1 MGLPPEAVTAMDA
14 KKRSKYGLAGSV
26 AVHVVLLL
34 VLAASG
40 IFAVTAN
47 LGGITE
53 ITVFGGGGGGGGSG
67 AVEAAAVQQQ
77 AALPQNI
84 DSDAITESRKEKLP
98 QVQPAPQQA
107 AKKQAAVQGHKG
119 GTGSGGGK
127 GTGHGT
133 GTGSGT
139 GAGTGSGSGGGQGSG
154 HGKGVGAGIGDGITT
169 NPVVAPKILRS
180 VSPVYPETQRLTG
193 VTGTVRL
200 RLLIGTDGVV
210 ESVSVVT
217 SSGSRP
223 LDNAAVNA
231 CQKWRFAAAKNE
243 AGQKVRCYWEIPI
256 RFDLNH

>member
-26 AVHVVLLL
+26 AAHVILLL
-34 VLAASG
+34 ALAASG
-40 IFAVTAN
+40 IFAAVSRES
-47 LGGITE
+47 ITE
-53 ITVFGGGGGGGGSG
+53 ITVFGGGGGGGSS
-67 AVEAAAVQQQ
+67 VEAAAVEQQG
-77 AALPQNI
+77 AAPQNV
-84 DSDAITESRKEKLP
+84 DSDAITENRKEKLP
-98 QVQPAPQQA
+98 QVQPAPQQTT
-107 AKKQAAVQGHKG
+107 KKQAAVQGHKG
-119 GTGSGGGK
+119 GKGSGQGN
-127 GTGHGT
+127 

-139 GAGTGSGSGGGQGSG
+139 GAGNGSGSGGGQGSG
-154 HGKGVGAGIGDGITT
+154 HGKGVGAGIGDGIAT
-169 NPVVAPKILRS
+169 NPAVAPKILRS

-210 ESVSVVT
+210 ESVSVIS

>member
-1 MGLPPEAVTAMDA
+1 MGLPPEAVTAMDT
-14 KKRSKYGLAGSV
+14 KKRSKYGFAGSV
-26 AVHVVLLL
+26 AAHVILLL
-34 VLAASG
+34 ALAASG
-40 IFAVTAN
+40 IFAAVSRES
-47 LGGITE
+47 ITE
-53 ITVFGGGGGGGGSG
+53 ITVFGGGGGGSS
-67 AVEAAAVQQQ
+67 VEAAAGEQQG
-77 AALPQNI
+77 AAPQMQ
-84 DSDAITESRKEKLP
+84 DGDAITESRKALP
-98 QVQPAPQQA
+98 QEYKPTPQPVKKAAAANAQA
-107 AKKQAAVQGHKG
+107 NSSTAAQGNG
-119 GTGSGGGK
+119 AGQGN
-127 GTGHGT
+127 

-139 GAGTGSGSGGGQGSG
+139 GAGTGSGSG
-154 HGKGVGAGIGDGITT
+154 HGEGVGAGIGDGIAT
-169 NPVVAPKILRS
+169 NPAVAPKILRS

-210 ESVSVVT
+210 ESVSVIS

>member
-1 MGLPPEAVTAMDA
+1 MEG
-14 KKRSKYGLAGSV
+14 KKRRKYGLIGSV
-26 AVHVVLLL
+26 AVHIVLVLA
-34 VLAASG
+34 LAASG

-53 ITVFGGGGGGGGSG
+53 ITMFGGGGGGGGSG
-67 AVEAAAVQQQ
+67 SAEAAVVEQTAPPE
-77 AALPQNI
+77 AAE
-84 DSDAITESRKEKLP
+84 DDAITETKKEAHEERQLVKP
-98 QVQPAPQQA
+98 VQPQQA
-107 AKKQAAVQGHKG
+107 VKKTAAVQGQKG

-139 GAGTGSGSGGGQGSG
+139 GPGSGSGSGGGHGSG
-154 HGKGVGAGIGDGITT
+154 HGKGIGAGIGDGIAT
-169 NPVVAPKILRS
+169 NPAVAPKILRS

-200 RLLIGTDGVV
+200 RLLIGTDGAV
-210 ESVSVVT
+210 ENVSVVR

-231 CQKWRFAAAKNE
+231 CQKWRFAAAKNA